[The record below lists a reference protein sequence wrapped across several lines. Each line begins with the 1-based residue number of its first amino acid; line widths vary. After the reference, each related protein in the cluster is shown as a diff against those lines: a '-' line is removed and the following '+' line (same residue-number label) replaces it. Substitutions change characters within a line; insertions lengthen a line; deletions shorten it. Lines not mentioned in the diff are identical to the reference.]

1 MRELYG
7 SAAAT
12 VAAPIEECFALLEA
26 VDRYPVWYPEGVREV
41 EVLGRDAR
49 GMPGRVRAE
58 LHLARGPLVRDF
70 DVVLAI
76 EAERPASVR
85 LARLTNDPS
94 EQQFAVDWRLRDGE
108 RTRIELDLYARLR
121 VSRFLPIGGVGKSL
135 AAEFVA
141 AAGRAITS
149 GRRS

>member
-1 MRELYG
+1 M
-7 SAAAT
+7 
-12 VAAPIEECFALLEA
+12 
-26 VDRYPVWYPEGVREV
+26 
-41 EVLGRDAR
+41 
-49 GMPGRVRAE
+49 
-58 LHLARGPLVRDF
+58 
-70 DVVLAI
+70 VLAI